1 MEMAILS
8 LEPAKRRRM
17 LIISWAASLFL
28 TGAGAFLWQQARF
41 ETENFRLQQENI
53 RLGKEV
59 SSPGENVVPA
69 IKATPVP
76 AGCDDLKREA
86 ADKESVL
93 KGIIYFRAK
102 TTMTALKN
110 RDWELLAKVVHTEK
124 GVRFSPYSYIDAKND
139 LVFTAAQVRNFGR
152 DEQQY
157 LWGAYDG
164 KGDPIRL
171 TAVKYFATFV
181 YNHDFILAPKVSY
194 NRIIGRGNTT
204 NNQTEAYPGAIIV
217 EYHFPG
223 FESKYEGMD
232 WQSLRL
238 IFEMKDG
245 IAYLV
250 GISHD
255 QWTI

>member
-1 MEMAILS
+1 MTIWPLQ
-8 LEPAKRRRM
+8 PKNRRWVIG
-17 LIISWAASLFL
+17 LIWAASLFL
-28 TGAGAFLWQQARF
+28 TGAGAFLWQQTRF
-41 ETENFRLQQENI
+41 ETENFQLQQENM
-53 RLGKEV
+53 RLQKPV
-59 SSPGENVVPA
+59 STREKNTPPEKAKPA
-69 IKATPVP
+69 LPE
-76 AGCDDLKREA
+76 CEQLRREA
-86 ADKESVL
+86 ANKENVL

-110 RDWELLAKVVHTEK
+110 RDWELLAKVVHAEK
-124 GVRFSPYSYIDAKND
+124 GVRFSPYSYIDPKND
-139 LVFTAAQVRNFGR
+139 LVFSAAQVRNFGN
-152 DEQQY
+152 DGQQY

-164 KGDPIRL
+164 SGEPIRL
-171 TAVKYFATFV
+171 TAVKYFEKFI
-181 YNHDFILAPKVSY
+181 YNHDFIQAPKISY

-204 NNQTEAYPGAIIV
+204 NNQTEAYPGAIIA

-223 FESKYEGMD
+223 FESKYNGMD

-245 IAYLV
+245 MAYLV